1 MDFHKDLSYVG
12 WEEVKRRQLERVPLV
27 YEWMKLTDMKQ
38 GESVLDIGIGPGM
51 FTLQYANSV
60 GEEGTIYALDKSK
73 EALDFF
79 LREIKEKMNNIIP
92 ICRNAE
98 TSLDT
103 VGNVDIVMFTD
114 VLHHADSPIDLL
126 RNVYKHINVDVRVL
140 IAEFDKDSK
149 GQIGPPLQNRISKE
163 EVKKFAKSVGF
174 QEVKDGNQDY
184 EHYYMLLKK

>member
-1 MDFHKDLSYVG
+1 MDFHKDLSNVG

-27 YEWMKLTDMKQ
+27 YEWMKLADMKQ
-38 GESVLDIGIGPGM
+38 GESVLDIGIGPGV

-60 GEEGTIYALDKSK
+60 GEEGTIYALDKSE

-79 LREIKEKMNNIIP
+79 LRDVKEKMNNIIP

-98 TSLDT
+98 TSLDA
-103 VGNVDIVMFTD
+103 VGNVDIVMITD